1 MKTLNSKTTSS
12 RDHKSKED
20 RKQYG
25 SLDSKLRRKIMNNFI
40 QAMFNYCSKTNK
52 TQEEV
57 ADKLGVSRQMI
68 YNYSNGISCPSI
80 AVIQRAHSVFGVSY
94 EELIDGKESVP
105 EGKNFYERFQK
116 LPDKDKKCIEY
127 IIERFEQISQM

>member
-1 MKTLNSKTTSS
+1 MYK
-12 RDHKSKED
+12 
-20 RKQYG
+20 
-25 SLDSKLRRKIMNNFI
+25 
-40 QAMFNYCSKTNK
+40 YCLKTNK

-57 ADKLGVSRQMI
+57 ADELGVSRQML
-68 YNYSNGISCPSI
+68 YYYSGMQSCPSI

-105 EGKNFYERFQK
+105 EEKNVYERFQK

-127 IIERFEQISQM
+127 IIERFEQISKM